1 MRVLLQANLFLLF
14 LVAVFDPADK
24 VTQLKVPLFI
34 SLWILFLFSVLFANG
49 KRSALTSSLLRYVL
63 LFSVVLP
70 TASVLWYFARGGGVG
85 SYDGLPYIKSF
96 LFLTLAIVLLVTQLD
111 AIRPLSVVLTILSVV
126 ITGIAALCYNDPS
139 LAQFLWPVGDATG
152 VFAIGDRTY
161 GNLSYTYVY
170 FHSAPLLVLSIA
182 YFANHT
188 IKSTGRA
195 RYVNAA
201 LMVLNLVGMVC
212 SGTRND
218 MIFGLLTPILVIIW
232 NSGRHRKLALAAVV
246 AILVVAIGV
255 YGNDILQAMFD
266 PENESNAIKIAHLKD
281 YAVLFSDPLTLLF
294 GQGLGAYFYSTAFGT
309 ETSITELTY
318 LEFVRNFGLFLATVY
333 FCLLS
338 YPLLKLRDSA
348 FRADH
353 YLLIAYASYLIMSA
367 SNPLLISSNGM
378 LVLAIVIS
386 KTFSASGV
394 RKQEVTNLTLHQQP
408 A

>member
-1 MRVLLQANLFLLF
+1 VRVLLQVNLFLLF

-34 SLWILFLFSVLFANG
+34 SLWVLFLFSVLFANG

-63 LFSVVLP
+63 LFSVILP
-70 TASVLWYFARGGGVG
+70 TASVLWYFVRGGGVG
-85 SYDGLPYIKSF
+85 LYDGLPYIKSF
-96 LFLTLAIVLLVTQLD
+96 LFLTLAIVLVVTQLD
-111 AIRPLSVVLTILSVV
+111 AIRPLSVVLTILSAV
-126 ITGIAALCYNDPS
+126 ITCIAVLCYNDPS
-139 LAQFLWPVGDATG
+139 LAQFLWPIGGATG

-161 GNLSYTYVY
+161 GSLSYTYIY
-170 FHSAPLLVLSIA
+170 FHSAPLLILSIA
-182 YFANHT
+182 YFANQT
-188 IKSTGRA
+188 IKSTGTV

-218 MIFGLLTPILVIIW
+218 MIFGLLTPILVMIW
-232 NSGRHRKLALAAVV
+232 GSGRHRKLTLAAVIVVLTV
-246 AILVVAIGV
+246 AVGV

-266 PENESNAIKIAHLKD
+266 PENESNAVKIAHLKD

-318 LEFVRNFGLFLATVY
+318 LEFIRNFGLFLAIVY

-338 YPLLKLRDSA
+338 YPLLKLRDSG

-386 KTFSASGV
+386 KTFSPFAT
-394 RKQEVTNLTLHQQP
+394 RKLEVAELRLSQQP